1 MENKELL
8 PDDFL
13 MGLFRNQSMESPSD
27 HFTEGVMEQILR
39 EPEAVPVKKPFYLY
53 LRSAWPYVLLG
64 LAILL
69 FLFTSDLPFTGYIPG
84 KEYFSKN
91 LLPYFQSLFS
101 GFKSLQITMKTISI
115 PVMVILAGGLLLTL
129 DHFLFRKPT
138 IRQQTSH

>member
-1 MENKELL
+1 
-8 PDDFL
+8 
-13 MGLFRNQSMESPSD
+13 
-27 HFTEGVMEQILR
+27 
-39 EPEAVPVKKPFYLY
+39 
-53 LRSAWPYVLLG
+53 